1 MSNQLGINLKVEI
14 DKNSSDESIKRYLD
28 NVQKNKTLGIK
39 IDTNSL
45 AEQIKNL
52 SNVTFDFDKNGVLKG
67 LTYQIKTENG
77 EILKI
82 KQQLNKANEFEVR
95 SAQIVSNAQKQQMQN
110 EELKVKHI
118 QQQRQLAI
126 EINKL
131 LNSKNGK
138 YISSSELKRLQD
150 LEKSFKNLNAT
161 STKQLNSS
169 LKDTKL
175 SINEIANNANNR
187 RLTTTVD
194 KVNSLGQSLKN
205 LGLYVSG
212 AMIVRKL
219 FNEFRDAVQ
228 HIKDVDSAFTNMS
241 MTMESLTKNQFD
253 EMMTK
258 INSMSKEMGAVSSD
272 VLKIAQT
279 FANDSTSIEAVM
291 NKLAPSTA
299 LMNISGM
306 GATDVTK
313 SIMSIANSYQMLE
326 EGGTNAAEVTEYL
339 GDVLAKVS
347 ANMDMDFQEGLQGLV
362 SGIGVAGSTMKAA
375 GVDMEWFVGQLGNAM
390 VATGQTADKLG
401 RGMRTITARV
411 MQQKQ
416 ALEELGEST
425 ENIELEFAKGEKALK
440 ELGITIR
447 NDTTGQLKS
456 FSSIMD
462 ELGGRWKGLSD
473 STKYYLA
480 EQLAGKNQMDIFI
493 GMMDSYENALG
504 LVSNAYEA
512 QGTLM
517 DMNGEYA
524 DSLQGK
530 LNTLTST
537 FQELYQNTI
546 NTDGFKGLIDGFTS
560 LISGVNSFVKTV
572 GSVPT
577 LMGVL
582 TASFVAF
589 TKEGHMMRNMLVNI
603 VKGLIGYATKTTTA
617 TTVTNASTVATRG
630 LKLEIGLLQGVMT
643 MGLSVAIGVIV
654 GGLTHLIDRM
664 KNSSKYAKE
673 MADEISQSFSDI
685 DSSIQKTQN
694 ADSLIRQYDNLT
706 NKMNEGKLST
716 QELKVVS
723 EELSNVKSKLLE
735 LFPTAIDGYD
745 NEGNAILT
753 NKENLEKLNEAEKEN
768 LRIQQEALKIKAEA
782 NYEDV
787 ARKLQEAEKKKKD
800 IQDKI
805 ENARKQSQSEDV
817 IASDAGFLAL
827 NELSEELIA
836 IQSEISSYT
845 GTLKIYDD
853 VLGKTKEQQDEVKES
868 TEEMAN
874 QATVV
879 ADAFRSI
886 SETAGGFDSSNI
898 ENATQEY
905 VELANKA
912 RNIQAVIDEIN
923 KNGVHLDALDSAK
936 EYMAGFTGNIGNASD
951 VLKHLNEV
959 LQSTNEETYLLYAN
973 LLSYD
978 KSYWESA
985 NANSTEY
992 FNNNIKNTNEWANF
1006 QQQIYNQLMKID
1018 AIMNESKVANYDG
1031 YFSHVAKNMQ
1041 TELANCKSLAEAK
1054 VKIETVATE
1063 AIMKQHREVAN
1074 AMKSYGGYYDM
1085 KGDWVETSEYHEFD
1099 NYNGISTTQA
1109 NQAISSILKWKENA
1123 LASIQSM
1130 DALINTAPTFTSSI
1144 GNMSDALSGA
1154 SKETEKLVADLE
1166 DIADAYYEINNALK
1180 DVENALNLNKAKQ
1193 ENSTGRK
1200 RVELMRE
1207 EVELLKKKQRL
1218 LTQQQAEMGKERDAL
1233 RKTLQNNGF
1242 SFSDDG
1248 SITNYQK
1255 RLKELQNWANSL
1267 SGDNKENA
1275 IESVEGLVDVIE
1287 RYTELIKDEIPDV
1300 VQSWEEMTTAIKE
1313 AEREQLDYVTQVQ
1326 KDITSAIENELRK
1339 RTDAV
1344 KKELQKQQDLYNSQY
1359 DEEDWNRELSD
1370 GQRKIDE
1377 IKAQINALS
1386 RDTSLAGQLKLEQLK
1401 NDLIEQETLFN
1412 DMIREHEKELGN
1424 NRFDEEISNLED
1436 ALEEQLTPENL
1447 ASLVNQALVTGF
1459 VQIGDN
1465 VMELDTLMTKWLD
1478 DFGDGLYAIGDT
1490 LDSELIDQLV
1500 TAKEL
1505 MNHIGITSLSNNT
1518 GMRSRTIDTN
1528 GINNGVNLSIGN
1540 LLSVDGNLTED
1551 LLPQVEVMLRNASQE
1566 LLNKI
1571 SSQLSFR

>member
-1099 NYNGISTTQA
+1099 NYNGISTAQA

-1436 ALEEQLTPENL
+1436 ALEEQLTSENL
-1447 ASLVNQALVTGF
+1447 ASLVNQALATGF
-1459 VQIGDN
+1459 VQIGDS
-1465 VMELDTLMTKWLD
+1465 VMELDTLMTDWLD
-1478 DFGDGLYAIGDT
+1478 DFGDGLYAVGDT
-1490 LDSELIDQLV
+1490 LKSELIDQLV
-1500 TAKEL
+1500 IAKEL
-1505 MNHIGITSLSNNT
+1505 MSHIGITSLSNNA
-1518 GMRSRTIDTN
+1518 GMKSRTIDAS
-1528 GINNGVNLSIGN
+1528 GINSSVNLSIGN
-1540 LLSVDGNLTED
+1540 LLNIDGNLTED
-1551 LLPQVEVMLRNASQE
+1551 LLPEVEVMLKNASQE

>member
-753 NKENLEKLNEAEKEN
+753 NKENLEKLEEAEKEN

-787 ARKLQEAEKKKKD
+787 ARKLQEAEKK
-800 IQDKI
+800 
-805 ENARKQSQSEDV
+805 
-817 IASDAGFLAL
+817 
-827 NELSEELIA
+827 
-836 IQSEISSYT
+836 
-845 GTLKIYDD
+845 
-853 VLGKTKEQQDEVKES
+853 
-868 TEEMAN
+868 
-874 QATVV
+874 
-879 ADAFRSI
+879 
-886 SETAGGFDSSNI
+886 
-898 ENATQEY
+898 
-905 VELANKA
+905 
-912 RNIQAVIDEIN
+912 
-923 KNGVHLDALDSAK
+923 
-936 EYMAGFTGNIGNASD
+936 
-951 VLKHLNEV
+951 
-959 LQSTNEETYLLYAN
+959 
-973 LLSYD
+973 
-978 KSYWESA
+978 
-985 NANSTEY
+985 
-992 FNNNIKNTNEWANF
+992 
-1006 QQQIYNQLMKID
+1006 
-1018 AIMNESKVANYDG
+1018 
-1031 YFSHVAKNMQ
+1031 
-1041 TELANCKSLAEAK
+1041 
-1054 VKIETVATE
+1054 
-1063 AIMKQHREVAN
+1063 
-1074 AMKSYGGYYDM
+1074 
-1085 KGDWVETSEYHEFD
+1085 
-1099 NYNGISTTQA
+1099 
-1109 NQAISSILKWKENA
+1109 
-1123 LASIQSM
+1123 
-1130 DALINTAPTFTSSI
+1130 
-1144 GNMSDALSGA
+1144 
-1154 SKETEKLVADLE
+1154 
-1166 DIADAYYEINNALK
+1166 
-1180 DVENALNLNKAKQ
+1180 
-1193 ENSTGRK
+1193 
-1200 RVELMRE
+1200 
-1207 EVELLKKKQRL
+1207 
-1218 LTQQQAEMGKERDAL
+1218 
-1233 RKTLQNNGF
+1233 
-1242 SFSDDG
+1242 
-1248 SITNYQK
+1248 
-1255 RLKELQNWANSL
+1255 
-1267 SGDNKENA
+1267 
-1275 IESVEGLVDVIE
+1275 E
-1287 RYTELIKDEIPDV
+1287 RYT
-1300 VQSWEEMTTAIKE
+1300 
-1313 AEREQLDYVTQVQ
+1313 R
-1326 KDITSAIENELRK
+1326 
-1339 RTDAV
+1339 
-1344 KKELQKQQDLYNSQY
+1344 
-1359 DEEDWNRELSD
+1359 
-1370 GQRKIDE
+1370 
-1377 IKAQINALS
+1377 
-1386 RDTSLAGQLKLEQLK
+1386 
-1401 NDLIEQETLFN
+1401 
-1412 DMIREHEKELGN
+1412 
-1424 NRFDEEISNLED
+1424 
-1436 ALEEQLTPENL
+1436 
-1447 ASLVNQALVTGF
+1447 
-1459 VQIGDN
+1459 
-1465 VMELDTLMTKWLD
+1465 
-1478 DFGDGLYAIGDT
+1478 
-1490 LDSELIDQLV
+1490 
-1500 TAKEL
+1500 
-1505 MNHIGITSLSNNT
+1505 
-1518 GMRSRTIDTN
+1518 
-1528 GINNGVNLSIGN
+1528 
-1540 LLSVDGNLTED
+1540 
-1551 LLPQVEVMLRNASQE
+1551 
-1566 LLNKI
+1566 
-1571 SSQLSFR
+1571 

>member
-1099 NYNGISTTQA
+1099 NYNGISTAQA

-1287 RYTELIKDEIPDV
+1287 RYTELIKDEIPNV

-1359 DEEDWNRELSD
+1359 DEEDWNRELSE

-1436 ALEEQLTPENL
+1436 ALEEQLTSENL
-1447 ASLVNQALVTGF
+1447 ASLVNQALATGF
-1459 VQIGDN
+1459 VQIGDS
-1465 VMELDTLMTKWLD
+1465 VMELDTLMTDWLD
-1478 DFGDGLYAIGDT
+1478 DFGDGLYAVGDT
-1490 LDSELIDQLV
+1490 LKSELIDQLV
-1500 TAKEL
+1500 IAKEL
-1505 MNHIGITSLSNNT
+1505 MSHIGITSLSNNA
-1518 GMRSRTIDTN
+1518 GMKSRTIDAS
-1528 GINNGVNLSIGN
+1528 GINSSVNLSIGN
-1540 LLSVDGNLTED
+1540 LLNIDGNLTED
-1551 LLPQVEVMLRNASQE
+1551 LLPEVEVMLKNASQE

>member
-874 QATVV
+874 QAAVV

-1099 NYNGISTTQA
+1099 NYNGISTAQA

-1287 RYTELIKDEIPDV
+1287 RYTELIKDEIPNV

-1359 DEEDWNRELSD
+1359 DEEDWNRELSE

-1436 ALEEQLTPENL
+1436 ALEEQLTSENL
-1447 ASLVNQALVTGF
+1447 ASLVNQALATGF
-1459 VQIGDN
+1459 VQIGDS
-1465 VMELDTLMTKWLD
+1465 VMELDTLMTDWLD
-1478 DFGDGLYAIGDT
+1478 DFGDGLYAVGDT
-1490 LDSELIDQLV
+1490 LKSELIDQLV
-1500 TAKEL
+1500 IAKEL
-1505 MNHIGITSLSNNT
+1505 MSHIGITSLSNNA
-1518 GMRSRTIDTN
+1518 GMKSRTIDAS
-1528 GINNGVNLSIGN
+1528 GINSSVNLSIGN
-1540 LLSVDGNLTED
+1540 LLNIDGNLTED
-1551 LLPQVEVMLRNASQE
+1551 LLPEVEVMLKNASQE